1 MFAKKAKLAA
11 KSSLYRKWLAQK
23 FLNDIPKFAKD
34 KWDDF
39 DADEVLHPLGLSTY
53 KPVKSSIGSLGVFI
67 IGAAV
72 GSVVAL
78 LLAPKP
84 GAELRTDVKDKAMGY
99 LNKQNIAIGQQEK
112 TAHA

>member
-1 MFAKKAKLAA
+1 MFARKAKWAA

-23 FLNDIPKFAKD
+23 FLNDIPRIAKNR
-34 KWDDF
+34 WDDF

-53 KPVKSSIGSLGVFI
+53 KPVKTGIGSIGVFV

-84 GAELRTDVKDKAMGY
+84 GVDLRTEVKDKAMGY
-99 LNKQNIAIGQQEK
+99 LNKQNINLGQQEK